1 MNMLFKAISMMLMIT
16 LLHGCTYSV
25 NLIHSE
31 GSASD
36 MVDEN
41 QTPSTTISPTLDAK

>member
-1 MNMLFKAISMMLMIT
+1 MKMFMNAITFIAMVAF
-16 LLHGCTYSV
+16 LHGCTYSV

-36 MVDEN
+36 IVDEN
-41 QTPSTTISPTLDAK
+41 QTPSTTISPTFDAK